1 MPQFTNRPPQ
11 GYSNPNE
18 AAGQAA
24 PRQARPSRGSGA
36 PDNVP
41 VYTKAQVLAW
51 QQKQMDMLQAA
62 MDEAKANARSRGHVT
77 AAVTA
82 VIGVV
87 LGVLV
92 ALLLSRFVF
101 AEAGASLNPVSPTLA
116 ESELTQVV
124 GTYVYDGTTYE
135 ITARE
140 AILGTQS
147 LSASQNA
154 DGSYDTPSSDMVLS
168 YARNQILAKV
178 VSEQGITVSS
188 DEVSAYMQ
196 NTLGTTDLSTA
207 AAYLNMD
214 ADQAQSALQAA
225 CAVSKLK
232 DSVCAGATSSAS
244 IAEPSLPEDGDR
256 DLGHSEYADYII
268 ALLGSHWDATTG
280 SWADTDNPYY
290 TALQGQVFGVGSAT
304 YNAAYLAYSVAV
316 QQADASSSS
325 ASTVWT
331 DYVNQY
337 LDKAAITIS
346 TLRA

>member
-1 MPQFTNRPPQ
+1 MPQYPNTPQ
-11 GYSNPNE
+11 QGNANSY
-18 AAGQAA
+18 AQAGA
-24 PRQARPSRGSGA
+24 ARPARRSST

-62 MDEAKANARSRGHVT
+62 MDEAKDNARARGHRT
-77 AAVTA
+77 AALTA

-101 AEAGASLNPVSPTLA
+101 SGTGTALNPVSPTLA
-116 ESELTQVV
+116 ESELSLVV
-124 GTYVYDGTTYE
+124 GTYVYDGQTYE
-135 ITARE
+135 ITAE
-140 AILGTQS
+140 QAITGTQS
-147 LSASQNA
+147 LSASLNA
-154 DGSYDTPSSDMVLS
+154 DGSYDAPSSDMVLS
-168 YARNQILAKV
+168 YARNQILASI
-178 VSEQGITVSS
+178 VSEQGISVSS

-196 NTLGTTDLSTA
+196 TTLGTTDLSTA
-207 AAYLNMD
+207 AAYLHMD
-214 ADQAQSALQAA
+214 ADQAQSALEAA

-244 IAEPSLPEDGDR
+244 VAEPSYPEDGDR

-268 ALLGSHWDATTG
+268 ALLGSHWDASTG
-280 SWADTDNPYY
+280 SWADTDNAYY
-290 TALQGQVFGVGSAT
+290 TALQGQVFGVGSAS

-316 QQADASSSS
+316 QQADSSSGSVS
-325 ASTVWT
+325 AVWT

>member
-1 MPQFTNRPPQ
+1 MPQYPNNPQ
-11 GYSNPNE
+11 QGNPNSYQ
-18 AAGQAA
+18 AAGQ
-24 PRQARPSRGSGA
+24 PVQRQPRPSRGSA

-41 VYTKAQVLAW
+41 VYSKAQVLAW

-77 AAVTA
+77 AAITA

-87 LGVLV
+87 LGILV

-101 AEAGASLNPVSPTLA
+101 SGTGGSLSPVSPTLA
-116 ESELTQVV
+116 ESELSCVV
-124 GTYVYDGTTYE
+124 GTYVYDGQTYE
-135 ITARE
+135 ITAQE
-140 AILGTQS
+140 AITGTQS
-147 LSASQNA
+147 LSASLNA

-178 VSEQGITVSS
+178 VAEQGITVSS

-196 NTLGTTDLSTA
+196 ATLGTTDLSTA

-244 IAEPSLPEDGDR
+244 IAAPSYPEDGDL

-268 ALLGSHWDATTG
+268 SLLGSHWDTTTG

-290 TALQGQVFGVGSAT
+290 TALQGQVFGVGSAS
-304 YNAAYLAYSVAV
+304 YSAAQLAYSVAV
-316 QQADASSSS
+316 QQADSSSGS

-331 DYVNQY
+331 DYVNTY